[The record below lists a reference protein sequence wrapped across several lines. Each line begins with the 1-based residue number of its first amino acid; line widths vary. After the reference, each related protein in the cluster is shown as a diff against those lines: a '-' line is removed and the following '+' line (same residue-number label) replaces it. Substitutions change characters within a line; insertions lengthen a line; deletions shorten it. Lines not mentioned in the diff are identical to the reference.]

1 MFENRKYAIV
11 AIADLTDDMLSDSIE
26 KKSGN
31 LRKSLDNTK
40 TVLKWDGD
48 TPSSLSGLSTLTYDE
63 IIEELAKD
71 TWTETEE

>member
-26 KKSGN
+26 KESGN